1 MHPSFLEAEVRA
13 RHAQIARAAR
23 SGPGRIH
30 FARLRAFVQGL
41 QRPEIAP
48 CPGLSTC

>member
-1 MHPSFLEAEVRA
+1 MDLFYEEEIRA

-23 SGPGRIH
+23 SGADRRSFP
-30 FARLRAFVQGL
+30 RLRSFIQGL
-41 QRPEIAP
+41 QRPEIVP

>member
-1 MHPSFLEAEVRA
+1 METFLAEEIRV

-23 SGPGRIH
+23 SGPDRPR
-30 FARLRAFVQGL
+30 FVRLRALLASL